1 MNSKYTELI
10 KNSHPT
16 PRSRGRMSNRDRA
29 AQFAPFAALYGHG
42 AAIDETARLTDRKIE
57 LDEEMKDRLD
67 RCFSQLQSRIE
78 EQPQIHITYF
88 VPDERKSGGKYLT
101 VDKKLKKIDNICRKM
116 IMTDGTEIYADDVLR
131 LSAGGENEEDL

>member
-1 MNSKYTELI
+1 
-10 KNSHPT
+10 
-16 PRSRGRMSNRDRA
+16 MSNRDRA

-131 LSAGGENEEDL
+131 LSAGEENEEDL